1 MKWRRW
7 AMKIAALV
15 KIFGAALL
23 STQWFLLVAGCNQSG
38 KQQAGPTSLEAPP
51 VRLPPANA
59 PIVVR
64 GGSVEFIAPEN
75 NQGVG
80 WTASGTAY
88 WMSTSSLANNS
99 IVSITGYN
107 TQTNKVE
114 EHTKS
119 GLSANWKITLV
130 FRDSLGHES
139 DSGGAEDD
147 PQKVKFVICSASD
160 CNIDPQKPF
169 SLQPVYLHD
178 PGNGTSAN
186 GTLAHDSYLDGED
199 LWRYDVL
206 SCTGTADPPP
216 GSLCDHL
223 FRMII
228 HGFNTWDDGTGN
240 PATGYL
246 CKEGV
251 CDIGVGPV

>member
-1 MKWRRW
+1 MK
-7 AMKIAALV
+7 AV
-15 KIFGAALL
+15 TLL
-23 STQWFLLVAGCNQSG
+23 KFFSATLLMTQWLLPIGGCNQSG
-38 KQQAGPTSLEAPP
+38 KQQAGTTPPGVPP

-75 NQGVG
+75 GGVG
-80 WTASGTAY
+80 WTASGTGY
-88 WMSTSSLANNS
+88 WKSTSGSANNS
-99 IVSITGYN
+99 IISVTGYN
-107 TQTNKVE
+107 TLTNKVE

-130 FRDSLGHES
+130 FRDNLGHES
-139 DSGGAEDD
+139 DSQGPEDD

-160 CNIDPQKPF
+160 CNIDPQGAF

-186 GTLAHDSYLDGED
+186 GTFAHDLYEDGED

-206 SCTGTADPPP
+206 NCTGAADPQK
-216 GSLCDHL
+216 SLCDHL
-223 FRMII
+223 FRIII
-228 HGFNTWDDGTGN
+228 HGVSTWDDGSSN

-251 CDIGVGPV
+251 CDIGLGPV